1 MSWKRWQCANEALFQ
16 ALATSADR
24 GKLQEDCA
32 KQRERRRWQMKFTG
46 GGCKVKRTKIP
57 HEVVNAELTLETLGI
72 ARAVKSRI
80 YFPGNVN
87 FRFEN
92 VNFSFSNGSK
102 SK

>member
-1 MSWKRWQCANEALFQ
+1 M
-16 ALATSADR
+16 
-24 GKLQEDCA
+24 
-32 KQRERRRWQMKFTG
+32 
-46 GGCKVKRTKIP
+46 KRTKIP